1 MLSEMERDGYF
12 DATGYHK
19 WADLKCNM
27 EHGPCG
33 VHVSIDDPSNA
44 GAKLQS
50 EWYLKERIIA
60 RPFTTADGTAC
71 LESSNT
77 PNVDYRK
84 CVTIGERICS

>member
-27 EHGPCG
+27 DPA
-33 VHVSIDDPSNA
+33 VSIDDPSNA

-50 EWYLKERIIA
+50 EWYLKERYA

-77 PNVDYRK
+77 PNVDYGK